1 MTCQRLGLVPLVVLL
16 CCAVHGQAQS
26 PSIDNVPPVV
36 VKTTPEAG
44 SSEVDVTTT
53 EIRVHFSKK
62 MMTSRWSVVKVNEK
76 SFPKINGKPR
86 FEAGGRIF
94 VLPVQLQAGQTYALW
109 INAKDFVNFKDAGG
123 RSAVPYLLVFKVR

>member
-1 MTCQRLGLVPLVVLL
+1 MKRQRLVPLIVLF
-16 CCAVHGQAQS
+16 CCAVQGQAQS
-26 PSIDNVPPVV
+26 PTIDNVPPVV

-44 SSEVDVTTT
+44 TSEVDVTTR

-62 MMTSRWSVVKVNEK
+62 MVTSSWSVVKVNDK

-86 FEAGGRIF
+86 FEADGRTF
-94 VLPVQLQAGQTYALW
+94 VLPVQLQASQTYALW

-123 RSAVPYLLVFKVR
+123 RSAIPYLLVFQVR